1 MVIAGVSNY
10 YGVNVSGKVALIL
23 SSLLLILFAS
33 AVFVAFPRIQWGN
46 FNPFVPNGWFSVG
59 NAITVI
65 FWSFFG
71 WEAICNLAEHF
82 KRPEKDIV
90 KGAVISAVV
99 IGLLFLALSLVT
111 IGTATYGS
119 QESNL
124 SPIGVIMGDTVGG
137 GAKVVTAVLALIIC
151 TGTANAFVASL
162 TQLGY
167 SLSRDG
173 AFPKFSQG
181 CMQLL
186 KFQDRWYCLLSVF
199 R

>member
-1 MVIAGVSNY
+1 
-10 YGVNVSGKVALIL
+10 
-23 SSLLLILFAS
+23 
-33 AVFVAFPRIQWGN
+33 
-46 FNPFVPNGWFSVG
+46 
-59 NAITVI
+59 
-65 FWSFFG
+65 
-71 WEAICNLAEHF
+71 
-82 KRPEKDIV
+82 
-90 KGAVISAVV
+90 
-99 IGLLFLALSLVT
+99 
-111 IGTATYGS
+111 
-119 QESNL
+119 
-124 SPIGVIMGDTVGG
+124 MGGTVGG